1 MLLAVHPTLAL
12 IISLTL
18 GLSPSPP
25 LALPLPLTRCYWQFP
40 TTLVPASGAC
50 WRERFGQKLRWSNM
64 LCAHEPPVLARP
76 FARSRAMA
84 CPPVRALNLALVDCS
99 SVDFPLTVF

>member
-1 MLLAVHPTLAL
+1 MLRAAPPTLAL
-12 IISLTL
+12 ILAPTPTLTL
-18 GLSPSPP
+18 ALTLTPT
-25 LALPLPLTRCYWQFP
+25 LALPLTRCYWQFP

-76 FARSRAMA
+76 
-84 CPPVRALNLALVDCS
+84 
-99 SVDFPLTVF
+99 

>member
-18 GLSPSPP
+18 GLSPRPP

-76 FARSRAMA
+76 S
-84 CPPVRALNLALVDCS
+84 PSPS
-99 SVDFPLTVF
+99 T